1 MKLSVSAY
9 RAHAAAHKKILTS
22 SYQQH
27 YGSTAA
33 PSSNPLHPTAFT
45 PQAEEGTTRTPD
57 GDENDG
63 SDPNAGSSRGL
74 SAATSR
80 EEDDDSSNNA
90 TSNESKSPGQRRPII
105 ASSSSSSHKSIQ
117 DSERPGSN
125 SDKPGHKWRHVQAV
139 MAYYQALRK
148 IKRTKSNQ
156 RWMKLRTTVQL
167 SSAIQKKPPLKR
179 EDSFLKRF
187 STRQIPETQETIE
200 DTGSEGATGE
210 HRASNRQ
217 RRRKVRVPRTV
228 VNPDENFYFYWL
240 WVITICVLYNL
251 WTLIVRQSFP
261 ELQIMCHYFWLTC
274 DGIGDVVFA
283 LDLVVQLRTGYLE
296 QGLMVYDS
304 KKLAKHYLKSR
315 AFLLDIASLTPLDLL
330 QLKIGTNPIIRFPR
344 FLKVYRA
351 VSCYYIV
358 ESRTVYP
365 NFWRVINLI
374 HILLILAHWFGCFY
388 FLLSEAEGFQGDW
401 AYPHRP
407 GDYATLTRKYLG
419 SLYWSTLTLTT
430 IGDLPT
436 PETNADTHGGP
447 KFLPRR
453 GLKSRLLQFRSNR
466 GYIFTIV
473 SYLIGVFIFATI
485 VGQVGNVIT
494 NRNANRLE
502 FERLLDGA
510 KTYMRHHKVPGGMK
524 RRVLRWYDYSWSR
537 GRIQGGGDIN
547 TALGL
552 LPDKLKTELALHVN
566 LSVLKKVTIFQEC
579 QPEFLHDLVLK
590 MKAYIFT
597 PGDSICRKGE
607 VAREMFI
614 IADGILEVISETGRV
629 LTTMKA
635 GDFFGEIGI
644 LNLDGLNKRTA
655 DVRSVGYSE
664 LFSLSR
670 EDVLAAMKDYPEAQ
684 DILQTL
690 GRKRLQEAKSM
701 SRKVKSKVT
710 GEVSPDKGG
719 DDSTSKR
726 IVHKLKTDV
735 KGIRNAIRSRS
746 RVGRRSGESLEL
758 HSLTSS
764 EHKLRRMPR
773 VESDDSQH
781 QIETDNGETT
791 SGSKE
796 PEKIISPIGAGL
808 PLLSRLKLLKE
819 KQDREEKVAKQRHST
834 SSVISLPPSHP
845 TPSTSSAPDIQPEII
860 GAGLP
865 LLQRLLLLKAKEER
879 DKNQLTPTTSNQPS
893 SSETISPSSIKS
905 PLSPTVKNLS
915 PLRKGSESGSPGK
928 LQSPTTKTS
937 RKNSSGSSDGASK
950 PKVSFRDK
958 ILQVQSDG
966 TAVCQPLN
974 KDISEKPAAFV
985 EPTPKT
991 EVNTIS
997 IPHSVVSKI
1006 KSPAKSMGSTFRDK
1020 LKLLQSGTSSK
1031 ENDTSSTEKCKT
1043 LATEKNAIEIIPLQT
1058 KESQEESKNKKPWN
1072 KLKKAAI
1079 LGESKSL
1086 SKSIEEKIEIENA
1099 AERPPAVVE
1108 LPSLE
1113 PNVNIC
1119 VPIINTG
1126 ELVKIDNNN
1135 TVVQSDND
1143 KEEKSP
1149 ICHVESVQQKS
1160 LDLLTM
1166 SPKASCVTRSV
1177 DRIASTIGTELLSKD
1192 KKYRSIDD
1200 LSPEYGGLPFV
1211 KKLKILNERQKLAE
1225 LEKVIK
1231 IRSSSL
1237 DCTGSS
1243 EDLLSDTLTRS
1254 HSEGSTMDK
1263 RKFKRKSTDSI
1274 ESHESNET
1282 LERRTL
1288 KSILKKLS
1296 EDVTPTESPEK
1307 SNELKKLIRAPTLEG
1322 YAARHSKFA
1331 KSVTFHR
1338 HTLPSPPSSIHMD
1351 DTDEVFTITSPL
1363 VSSLPQPSPPEITIS
1378 HTKETPPTLQN
1389 QLNNMNPLS
1398 KTENLRQENIEPS
1411 YDYKSLRPE
1420 DIRVP
1425 SEKSKIAIIS
1435 AVANQR
1441 KLLRGSIEEQE
1452 YFGEVL
1458 LGIKQVIQGHLHEV
1472 QGKFQERFN
1481 SLENE
1486 VRKRD
1491 EIISQLQK
1499 RIQEL
1504 ERLGLPAVPSNVD
1517 TAESDL
1523 QQLNGSKIQKQ
1534 QQSINTSSGSDDNIS
1549 GVDEGFMRGDS
1560 LDTVFTTSP
1569 PETTDEDP
1577 KSVEQEVSPKLPEE
1591 SATSEELTEETLTEI
1606 TEGIELSKLSY
1617 SELQTLAD
1625 YLSNRASKTSSK
1637 EDWSVNKSQR
1647 LDLNL
1652 DGKAGTYSRK
1662 RAEKLRLRKSWDDQ
1676 SNQETLELQD
1686 LTRPLSP
1693 HTTSEDR
1700 SLLSPEQSSLR
1711 TSRRGIHPF
1720 HFFGT
1725 HLDSTRSK
1733 MKKTLSVDTGMHH
1746 TGRKD
1751 IKQKS
1756 HRQHRKFSLGS
1767 FFGYNRGATPKTT
1780 NCNDVVVDIGSDL
1793 SWSESTSTSSS
1804 SDSECVPRTPVFE
1817 EFIEN
1822 NSKQRRSFSSYGNE
1836 SPIRAFAG
1844 SGSDWEVMMLADE
1857 LEKRELEKERDDSRR
1872 HHYPSTLRDLEE
1884 REDSPDD
1891 LSNMEDSSSTTQLLS
1906 QASDT
1911 SHRSLET
1918 SFTDSGRRQ
1927 HRGGSVGEQTTPGS
1941 SLLPSRGLIL
1951 RAASL
1956 DRDTP
1961 STISGNRRYGSLKSS
1976 RSDSHKKL

>member
-1 MKLSVSAY
+1 MFVN
-9 RAHAAAHKKILTS
+9 REETI
-22 SYQQH
+22 
-27 YGSTAA
+27 
-33 PSSNPLHPTAFT
+33 PLIRI
-45 PQAEEGTTRTPD
+45 QAEEGTSRTSEGED
-57 GDENDG
+57 NDG
-63 SDPNAGSSRGL
+63 SEVNAASSRAL

-90 TSNESKSPGQRRPII
+90 STESKSPRQ
-105 ASSSSSSHKSIQ
+105 
-117 DSERPGSN
+117 
-125 SDKPGHKWRHVQAV
+125 
-139 MAYYQALRK
+139 
-148 IKRTKSNQ
+148 RTKSNQ

-187 STRQIPETQETIE
+187 STRQIPETQETVE

-210 HRASNRQ
+210 HRAANRQ
-217 RRRKVRVPRTV
+217 RRRRVRAPRTV

-240 WVITICVLYNL
+240 WVITICVLYNM

-261 ELQIMCHYFWLTC
+261 ELQSMCHYFWVTC
-274 DGIGDVVFA
+274 DGIGDLVFT
-283 LDLVVQLRTGYLE
+283 LDLVVQFRTGYLE

-304 KKLAKHYLKSR
+304 KKLAKHYATSR
-315 AFLLDIASLTPLDLL
+315 SFLLDLAALTPLDLL
-330 QLKIGTNPIIRFPR
+330 QLKIGTNPMIRFPR

-436 PETNADTHGGP
+436 PETNSDMHGGP

-453 GLKSRLLQFRSNR
+453 GLKSRLLQFRSNK
-466 GYIFTIV
+466 GYVFTIV

-684 DILQTL
+684 EILQTL
-690 GRKRLQEAKSM
+690 GRKRLQEAKNM
-701 SRKVKSKVT
+701 SKKVK
-710 GEVSPDKGG
+710 GEVSPDKQG

-726 IVHKLKTDV
+726 IVHKLRTDV

-746 RVGRRSGESLEL
+746 RAGRRSGESLEL
-758 HSLTSS
+758 QTLAGAERGGPSDA
-764 EHKLRRMPR
+764 KVLRRMPR
-773 VESDDSQH
+773 VESDDSQAHH
-781 QIETDNGETT
+781 QDDNGETT
-791 SGSKE
+791 SGSKDG
-796 PEKIISPIGAGL
+796 EKSISPIGAGL

-819 KQDREEKVAKQRHST
+819 KQDREEKAKQRHST
-834 SSVISLPPSHP
+834 SSMASLTPLP
-845 TPSTSSAPDIQPEII
+845 TPSTSSAPDVEHEVI

-879 DKNQLTPTTSNQPS
+879 DKNQLTPTTSNLPS

-905 PLSPTVKNLS
+905 PLSPTIKTLS
-915 PLRKGSESGSPGK
+915 PIRKGSESSSPGK

-937 RKNSSGSSDGASK
+937 RKNSSGSSDGASR
-950 PKVSFRDK
+950 PKVSFKDK
-958 ILQVQSDG
+958 ILQVHSDG

-974 KDISEKPAAFV
+974 KDISEKPAAVV

-991 EVNTIS
+991 ESNLIS

-1006 KSPAKSMGSTFRDK
+1006 KSPAKVVGSTFRDR
-1020 LKLLQSGTSSK
+1020 LKLLQSGGSPKESDNNSSDKNKQISIEKPPAEIAPLPSK
-1031 ENDTSSTEKCKT
+1031 ES
-1043 LATEKNAIEIIPLQT
+1043 L
-1058 KESQEESKNKKPWN
+1058 EEVKNKKPWS

-1079 LGESKSL
+1079 LGDSKSH
-1086 SKSIEEKIEIENA
+1086 SKSSIDEKTELDTATKEPSADSLPEN
-1099 AERPPAVVE
+1099 
-1108 LPSLE
+1108 
-1113 PNVNIC
+1113 NVNIC
-1119 VPIINTG
+1119 VPLVTTA

-1135 TVVQSDND
+1135 IEVDSNNIKTDKPKICLTSPLEPVQD
-1143 KEEKSP
+1143 KPVDLLTSKNNNGTKPSEVKSP
-1149 ICHVESVQQKS
+1149 ITAGTM
-1160 LDLLTM
+1160 LL
-1166 SPKASCVTRSV
+1166 PKA
-1177 DRIASTIGTELLSKD
+1177 
-1192 KKYRSIDD
+1192 KKYKSIDD

-1225 LEKVIK
+1225 LEKVVK

-1237 DCTGSS
+1237 DCTSSS

-1263 RKFKRKSTDSI
+1263 RKFKRKSIDSMG
-1274 ESHESNET
+1274 SHGSNET

-1296 EDVTPTESPEK
+1296 EDVTPAQSPER
-1307 SNELKKLIRAPTLEG
+1307 SNELKRLIRAPTLEG
-1322 YAARHSKFA
+1322 YAARHSKFS

-1338 HTLPSPPSSIHMD
+1338 HTLPSPPGSSPADIL
-1351 DTDEVFTITSPL
+1351 DEVFE
-1363 VSSLPQPSPPEITIS
+1363 LPEVPKGPSVPEPPAPPVIDPPMSEPDC
-1378 HTKETPPTLQN
+1378 TPVTV
-1389 QLNNMNPLS
+1389 
-1398 KTENLRQENIEPS
+1398 TENQVIKSECEQVIAPDFNLNMKSEYEMQQNIDPM
-1411 YDYKSLRPE
+1411 YDLKSLRPE
-1420 DIRVP
+1420 DIKVP
-1425 SEKSKIAIIS
+1425 TEKPKLTLIS

-1458 LGIKQVIQGHLHEV
+1458 LGIKQVIQGHLHDV

-1491 EIISQLQK
+1491 EIISQLQN

-1504 ERLGLPAVPSNVD
+1504 ERLGLPSASAAVSSTETVEMDRLRVINKPLSK
-1517 TAESDL
+1517 
-1523 QQLNGSKIQKQ
+1523 NG
-1534 QQSINTSSGSDDNIS
+1534 SSGSEDVS
-1549 GVDEGFMRGDS
+1549 GAEEGFMRGDS
-1560 LDTVFTTSP
+1560 LDTVFATSP
-1569 PETTDEDP
+1569 PTVSVDEEDKSKESESYTLPTRKTTSHDD
-1577 KSVEQEVSPKLPEE
+1577 
-1591 SATSEELTEETLTEI
+1591 LTDETLTEM
-1606 TEGIELSKLSY
+1606 TGGVELSKLSY
-1617 SELQTLAD
+1617 TELQSLAES
-1625 YLSNRASKTSSK
+1625 LSSRTVKKSSSK
-1637 EDWSVNKSQR
+1637 QDWTVTKSKR

-1662 RAEKLRLRKSWDDQ
+1662 RVAKLRQRKSWEDQ
-1676 SNQETLELQD
+1676 SDQETMEMQD
-1686 LTRPLSP
+1686 LNRPISP
-1693 HTTSEDR
+1693 HMTSEDR

-1711 TSRRGIHPF
+1711 TSRRGMYPF
-1720 HFFGT
+1720 HFFGS
-1725 HLDSTRSK
+1725 HLDSTKSK
-1733 MKKTLSVDTGMHH
+1733 IKKTLSVDTGMHH
-1746 TGRKD
+1746 TGRVDK
-1751 IKQKS
+1751 KHSQR
-1756 HRQHRKFSLGS
+1756 HHRKFSLGS
-1767 FFGYNRGATPKTT
+1767 LFGYHRNTT
-1780 NCNDVVVDIGSDL
+1780 SKPSNNCSEVVLDMPSDY
-1793 SWSESTSTSSS
+1793 SWSDNASTSS
-1804 SDSECVPRTPVFE
+1804 SDSESIPRTPVFE
-1817 EFIEN
+1817 EFVCG
-1822 NSKQRRSFSSYGNE
+1822 SSRRARASVSSSHSSF
-1836 SPIRAFAG
+1836 SPIRG
-1844 SGSDWEVMMLADE
+1844 SGGDWEVMMLADE
-1857 LEKRELEKERDDSRR
+1857 LEKREREKERDEARR
-1872 HHYPSTLRDLEE
+1872 MHYPTTLRDLEE
-1884 REDSPDD
+1884 ESDTPLREDSPDEY
-1891 LSNMEDSSSTTQLLS
+1891 SNIEDSNSSSTTHLLS
-1906 QASDT
+1906 RSISESSQ
-1911 SHRSLET
+1911 RSLET
-1918 SFTDSGRRQ
+1918 SFTERPSRPGQRVQRL
-1927 HRGGSVGEQTTPGS
+1927 GSLGEPIKPQTS
-1941 SLLPSRGLIL
+1941 FQQSRGLIL

-1956 DRDTP
+1956 DRETVP
-1961 STISGNRRYGSLKSS
+1961 PAPPTRRFGSLRNAST
-1976 RSDSHKKL
+1976 DSHKRL

>member
-1 MKLSVSAY
+1 MYKN
-9 RAHAAAHKKILTS
+9 IEETI
-22 SYQQH
+22 
-27 YGSTAA
+27 
-33 PSSNPLHPTAFT
+33 PLIRI
-45 PQAEEGTTRTPD
+45 QAEEGTGRTSEGED
-57 GDENDG
+57 NDESEINL
-63 SDPNAGSSRGL
+63 GSSRVL

-90 TSNESKSPGQRRPII
+90 SSESKSPGQRRPII
-105 ASSSSSSHKSIQ
+105 ASSSSSSHKSLHY
-117 DSERPGSN
+117 ERPGSD
-125 SDKPGHKWRHVQAV
+125 SDKLGHKWRHVQAV

-148 IKRTKSNQ
+148 IKRFATAYRQRTKSNQ
-156 RWMKLRTTVQL
+156 RWRKLRTTVQIG
-167 SSAIQKKPPLKR
+167 SAIQKKPTLKR

-187 STRQIPETQETIE
+187 STRQTPATQETVE
-200 DTGSEGATGE
+200 DTGSEGATGDG
-210 HRASNRQ
+210 HRSTNRQ
-217 RRRKVRVPRTV
+217 RRRKVRVPKTV

-240 WVITICVLYNL
+240 WLITLCVLYNF

-274 DGIGDVVFA
+274 DGISDVVFA

-304 KKLAKHYLKSR
+304 KKLAKHYLSSR
-315 AFLLDIASLTPLDLL
+315 SFLLDIASLTPLDLI
-330 QLKIGTNPIIRFPR
+330 QLKIGTNPMIRFPR

-351 VSCYYIV
+351 VNCYYIV

-388 FLLSEAEGFQGDW
+388 FLLSEFEGFQGDW

-436 PETNADTHGGP
+436 PETN
-447 KFLPRR
+447 
-453 GLKSRLLQFRSNR
+453 SE
-466 GYIFTIV
+466 YVFTIV

-684 DILQTL
+684 EILQTL
-690 GRKRLQEAKSM
+690 GRKRLQEAKNM
-701 SRKVKSKVT
+701 SRQKVK
-710 GEVSPDKGG
+710 GEVSPDKMGE
-719 DDSTSKR
+719 DSTSKR
-726 IVHKLKTDV
+726 IVHKLRSDV

-746 RVGRRSGESLEL
+746 RAGRRSGESLEL
-758 HSLTSS
+758 QALAGAERAATDG
-764 EHKLRRMPR
+764 KVLRRMPR
-773 VESDDSQH
+773 VESDDSH
-781 QIETDNGETT
+781 THAHEVSDNNGETT
-791 SGSKE
+791 SG
-796 PEKIISPIGAGL
+796 EKCISPIGAGL
-808 PLLSRLKLLKE
+808 PLLTRLKMLKE
-819 KQDREEKVAKQRHST
+819 KQDREEKVAKQRHS
-834 SSVISLPPSHP
+834 SSPVSLNQP
-845 TPSTSSAPDIQPEII
+845 TPSTSSAPDGEPEVV

-865 LLQRLLLLKAKEER
+865 LIQRLLLLKAKEER
-879 DKNQLTPTTSNQPS
+879 EKNQLTPTTSNQPS
-893 SSETISPSSIKS
+893 SSDTISPSSIKS
-905 PLSPTVKNLS
+905 PLSPTIKTLS
-915 PLRKGSESGSPGK
+915 PIRKGSESSSPGK

-937 RKNSSGSSDGASK
+937 RKNSSGSSDGTSR

-974 KDISEKPAAFV
+974 KDVSEKPAAVV

-991 EVNTIS
+991 ESNLIS
-997 IPHSVVSKI
+997 IPYSVVSKI
-1006 KSPAKSMGSTFRDK
+1006 KSPAKSVGSTFRDK
-1020 LKLLQSGTSSK
+1020 LKLLQGGQKESDNSQEKNKSSSLDK
-1031 ENDTSSTEKCKT
+1031 APVEITPVQSTE
-1043 LATEKNAIEIIPLQT
+1043 T
-1058 KESQEESKNKKPWN
+1058 KEEAKPKKPWS

-1079 LGESKSL
+1079 LGESKSQ
-1086 SKSIEEKIEIENA
+1086 SKSSVEEKKDSEIKDEGK
-1099 AERPPAVVE
+1099 AEAVV
-1108 LPSLE
+1108 
-1113 PNVNIC
+1113 NIS
-1119 VPIINTG
+1119 VTTA

-1135 TVVQSDND
+1135 LQICSDNVKQD
-1143 KEEKSP
+1143 KPK
-1149 ICHVESVQQKS
+1149 ICLTGPLEPVQEKS
-1160 LDLLTM
+1160 LDLLTL
-1166 SPKASCVTRSV
+1166 SPKRSFKTV
-1177 DRIASTIGTELLSKD
+1177 EPKVISSGTLLPKV
-1192 KKYRSIDD
+1192 KKYKSIDD

-1225 LEKVIK
+1225 LEKVVK

-1237 DCTGSS
+1237 DCTSSS
-1243 EDLLSDTLTRS
+1243 EDLLADTLTRS

-1263 RKFKRKSTDSI
+1263 RKYKRKSIDSVS
-1274 ESHESNET
+1274 SHGSNET
-1282 LERRTL
+1282 LERKTL

-1296 EDVTPTESPEK
+1296 EDVTPSESPERN
-1307 SNELKKLIRAPTLEG
+1307 NEIRRLIRAPTLEG

-1338 HTLPSPPSSIHMD
+1338 HTLPSPPGSAPADARPGIFQMPDPAAELTIS
-1351 DTDEVFTITSPL
+1351 TQTTLETEETVFTSQELNIRA
-1363 VSSLPQPSPPEITIS
+1363 EY
-1378 HTKETPPTLQN
+1378 ELQN
-1389 QLNNMNPLS
+1389 SDQLYDF
-1398 KTENLRQENIEPS
+1398 KT
-1411 YDYKSLRPE
+1411 LRPE
-1420 DIRVP
+1420 EIKVP
-1425 SEKSKIAIIS
+1425 SEKPKLTLIS

-1441 KLLRGSIEEQE
+1441 KLLRGSLEEQE

-1458 LGIKQVIQGHLHEV
+1458 LGIKQVIQGHLHDV

-1504 ERLGLPAVPSNVD
+1504 ERLGLPGVPNQV
-1517 TAESDL
+1517 AESEQVPDEENVASQPL
-1523 QQLNGSKIQKQ
+1523 KNG
-1534 QQSINTSSGSDDNIS
+1534 SSGSEDLS
-1549 GVDEGFMRGDS
+1549 GAEEGFMRGDS
-1560 LDTVFTTSP
+1560 LDTVFATSP
-1569 PETTDEDP
+1569 PTVSVDDEE
-1577 KSVEQEVSPKLPEE
+1577 KEKPEE
-1591 SATSEELTEETLTEI
+1591 PETEVDPTTLSTEELTEEKLTEI
-1606 TEGIELSKLSY
+1606 TELELGKLSY
-1617 SELQTLAD
+1617 SELQSLAES
-1625 YLSNRASKTSSK
+1625 LSSRMDKTSSNK
-1637 EDWSVNKSQR
+1637 EEWTASKSKR

-1662 RAEKLRLRKSWDDQ
+1662 RAAKLRQRKSWEDQ
-1676 SNQETLELQD
+1676 SDQESMEMHD
-1686 LTRPLSP
+1686 LTRPMSP
-1693 HTTSEDR
+1693 QMTAEDR
-1700 SLLSPEQSSLR
+1700 SLLSPEQSSLGA
-1711 TSRRGIHPF
+1711 TRRGIHPF
-1720 HFFGT
+1720 HFFGS
-1725 HLDSTRSK
+1725 HLDTTKSK
-1733 MKKTLSVDTGMHH
+1733 IKKTLSVDTGMHH
-1746 TGRKD
+1746 TGRNER
-1751 IKQKS
+1751 S
-1756 HRQHRKFSLGS
+1756 FRQHRKFSLGS
-1767 FFGYNRGATPKTT
+1767 IFGYKSGATAHKPS
-1780 NCNDVVVDIGSDL
+1780 CNEVILDIGSDY
-1793 SWSESTSTSSS
+1793 SWSDTTSTSSS
-1804 SDSECVPRTPVFE
+1804 SDSESIPRTPMFE
-1817 EFIEN
+1817 EFVEN
-1822 NSKQRRSFSSYGNE
+1822 TRRVRAGSSSHDSL
-1836 SPIRAFAG
+1836 SPIRA
-1844 SGSDWEVMMLADE
+1844 SGGDWEVMMLADE
-1857 LEKRELEKERDDSRR
+1857 LEKREREKEREEARR
-1872 HHYPSTLRDLEE
+1872 HHYPTTLRDLEE
-1884 REDSPDD
+1884 ESDTPQRDDSPDEY
-1891 LSNMEDSSSTTQLLS
+1891 SNMEDSNSSSTTQLLS
-1906 QASDT
+1906 QSISDP
-1911 SHRSLET
+1911 SQRSLET
-1918 SFTDSGRRQ
+1918 SFTEGRSGRESRQ
-1927 HRGGSVGEQTTPGS
+1927 QRGGSLVEAVRPDS
-1941 SLLPSRGLIL
+1941 SLRQSRGLIL

-1956 DRDTP
+1956 DRETTP
-1961 STISGNRRYGSLKSS
+1961 TTSQTRRFGSLKSS
-1976 RSDSHKKL
+1976 STDSHKRL

>member
-1 MKLSVSAY
+1 M
-9 RAHAAAHKKILTS
+9 AAAKIW
-22 SYQQH
+22 
-27 YGSTAA
+27 
-33 PSSNPLHPTAFT
+33 
-45 PQAEEGTTRTPD
+45 
-57 GDENDG
+57 
-63 SDPNAGSSRGL
+63 GL
-74 SAATSR
+74 FAS
-80 EEDDDSSNNA
+80 
-90 TSNESKSPGQRRPII
+90 QR
-105 ASSSSSSHKSIQ
+105 Q
-117 DSERPGSN
+117 
-125 SDKPGHKWRHVQAV
+125 
-139 MAYYQALRK
+139 
-148 IKRTKSNQ
+148 
-156 RWMKLRTTVQL
+156 
-167 SSAIQKKPPLKR
+167 
-179 EDSFLKRF
+179 
-187 STRQIPETQETIE
+187 
-200 DTGSEGATGE
+200 
-210 HRASNRQ
+210 
-217 RRRKVRVPRTV
+217 
-228 VNPDENFYFYWL
+228 NF
-240 WVITICVLYNL
+240 
-251 WTLIVRQSFP
+251 
-261 ELQIMCHYFWLTC
+261 
-274 DGIGDVVFA
+274 
-283 LDLVVQLRTGYLE
+283 
-296 QGLMVYDS
+296 
-304 KKLAKHYLKSR
+304 
-315 AFLLDIASLTPLDLL
+315 
-330 QLKIGTNPIIRFPR
+330 
-344 FLKVYRA
+344 
-351 VSCYYIV
+351 
-358 ESRTVYP
+358 
-365 NFWRVINLI
+365 
-374 HILLILAHWFGCFY
+374 
-388 FLLSEAEGFQGDW
+388 
-401 AYPHRP
+401 
-407 GDYATLTRKYLG
+407 
-419 SLYWSTLTLTT
+419 
-430 IGDLPT
+430 
-436 PETNADTHGGP
+436 
-447 KFLPRR
+447 
-453 GLKSRLLQFRSNR
+453 

-690 GRKRLQEAKSM
+690 GRKRLQEAKNM
-701 SRKVKSKVT
+701 SRQKVKSKTT
-710 GEVSPDKGG
+710 GEVSPDKAGG
-719 DDSTSKR
+719 EDSTSKR
-726 IVHKLKTDV
+726 IVHKLRTD
-735 KGIRNAIRSRS
+735 GIRNAIRSRS

-758 HSLTSS
+758 QSLASS
-764 EHKLRRMPR
+764 EPKLRRMPR

-781 QIETDNGETT
+781 QNQDDNGETT
-791 SGSKE
+791 SGSKDG
-796 PEKIISPIGAGL
+796 EKIISPIGAGL

-819 KQDREEKVAKQRHST
+819 KQDREEKVAKQRNST
-834 SSVISLPPSHP
+834 SSIISPPALHP
-845 TPSTSSAPDIQPEII
+845 IPSTSSAPDVEPEVI

-865 LLQRLLLLKAKEER
+865 LLQRLLLLKAKDER
-879 DKNQLTPTTSNQPS
+879 EKNQLTPTTSNQPS

-915 PLRKGSESGSPGK
+915 PLRKGSESSSPGK
-928 LQSPTTKTS
+928 LQSPTTKMS
-937 RKNSSGSSDGASK
+937 RKNSSGSSDGTSK
-950 PKVSFRDK
+950 PKVSFKDK

-1020 LKLLQSGTSSK
+1020 LKILQSGTSPK
-1031 ENDTSSTEKCKT
+1031 ETETSSTEKCKT
-1043 LATEKNAIEIIPLQT
+1043 LICEKASVEINPVQG
-1058 KESQEESKNKKPWN
+1058 KESQEETKNKKPWN

-1079 LGESKSL
+1079 LGESKSY
-1086 SKSIEEKIEIENA
+1086 SKSSFEDKSEKENTV
-1099 AERPPAVVE
+1099 ERPVVGC
-1108 LPSLE
+1108 LE
-1113 PNVNIC
+1113 SNVNIC
-1119 VPIINTG
+1119 VPKINTA

-1135 TVVQSDND
+1135 TVIQSDTD
-1143 KEEKSP
+1143 KKDSSLISQSTGLEP
-1149 ICHVESVQQKS
+1149 VQQKS

-1166 SPKASCVTRSV
+1166 SPKKGQTCVTRSN
-1177 DRIASTIGTELLSKD
+1177 DRIPSTVGSGLLSKD

-1263 RKFKRKSTDSI
+1263 RKFKRKSSDTV
-1274 ESHESNET
+1274 EMHESNET

-1307 SNELKKLIRAPTLEG
+1307 SNELRKLIRAPTLEG
-1322 YAARHSKFA
+1322 YAARHSKFS

-1338 HTLPSPPSSIHMD
+1338 HTLPSPPTSIPLD
-1351 DTDEVFTITSPL
+1351 DTDEVFTVTTPL
-1363 VSSLPQPSPPEITIS
+1363 ASSLTQSSPPEITIS
-1378 HTKETPPTLQN
+1378 DTKETPLPPQN
-1389 QLNNMNPLS
+1389 QINNCNVKSVSNTQNFESNVGIDNKPQD
-1398 KTENLRQENIEPS
+1398 NVEPP

-1425 SEKSKIAIIS
+1425 SEKSKITIIS

-1472 QGKFQERFN
+1472 QGKFQE

-1491 EIISQLQK
+1491 EIISQLQN

-1504 ERLGLPAVPSNVD
+1504 ERLGLSVPSTRE
-1517 TAESDL
+1517 TAFSDMPE
-1523 QQLNGSKIQKQ
+1523 LNKSNSNTLNQ
-1534 QQSINTSSGSDDNIS
+1534 QQSKNTSSGSDDNIS
-1549 GVDEGFMRGDS
+1549 VIDEGFMRGDS

-1569 PETTDEDP
+1569 PEVTDEDP
-1577 KSVEQEVSPKLPEE
+1577 KLLEQEISLKSPED
-1591 SATSEELTEETLTEI
+1591 TVTNEELTEETLTEI
-1606 TEGIELSKLSY
+1606 TEGIELTKLSY
-1617 SELQTLAD
+1617 SELQSLAD
-1625 YLSNRASKTSSK
+1625 SLSNRASKTSSK
-1637 EDWSVNKSQR
+1637 DDWTVSKSKR

-1662 RAEKLRLRKSWDDQ
+1662 RAEKLKQRKSWDDQ

-1720 HFFGT
+1720 QFFGT
-1725 HLDSTRSK
+1725 HIDNTKSK
-1733 MKKTLSVDTGMHH
+1733 IKKTLSVDTGMHQ

-1751 IKQKS
+1751 IKQRS
-1756 HRQHRKFSLGS
+1756 HRQQRKFSLGS
-1767 FFGYNRGATPKTT
+1767 FFGYNRGATSKNT
-1780 NCNDVVVDIGSDL
+1780 NCNDVVLDMGSDL

-1804 SDSECVPRTPVFE
+1804 SDSESVPRTPVFE
-1817 EFIEN
+1817 EFVDS
-1822 NSKQRRSFSSYGNE
+1822 NSKRGRGFSSHGNE
-1836 SPIRAFAG
+1836 SPIRVFAG

-1857 LEKRELEKERDDSRR
+1857 LEKREREKERDDGRR

-1884 REDSPDD
+1884 ESDTPQREDSPDD

-1906 QASDT
+1906 QTSDT

-1918 SFTDSGRRQ
+1918 AFADTGRRQ
-1927 HRGGSVGEQTTPGS
+1927 YRVGSVGEQTTPGP

-1961 STISGNRRYGSLKSS
+1961 STVPGNRRYGSLKSS
-1976 RSDSHKKL
+1976 SSESHKKL

>member
-1 MKLSVSAY
+1 
-9 RAHAAAHKKILTS
+9 
-22 SYQQH
+22 
-27 YGSTAA
+27 
-33 PSSNPLHPTAFT
+33 
-45 PQAEEGTTRTPD
+45 
-57 GDENDG
+57 
-63 SDPNAGSSRGL
+63 
-74 SAATSR
+74 
-80 EEDDDSSNNA
+80 
-90 TSNESKSPGQRRPII
+90 
-105 ASSSSSSHKSIQ
+105 
-117 DSERPGSN
+117 
-125 SDKPGHKWRHVQAV
+125 

-187 STRQIPETQETIE
+187 STRQTPATQETVE

-210 HRASNRQ
+210 HRTTNRT
-217 RRRKVRVPRTV
+217 RRRKVRAPRTV

-240 WVITICVLYNL
+240 WLITIFVLYNL

-274 DGIGDVVFA
+274 DGISDVVFA

-304 KKLAKHYLKSR
+304 KKLAKHYLTSR
-315 AFLLDIASLTPLDLL
+315 PFLLDIASLTPLDLL

-351 VSCYYIV
+351 VNFYYIV

-466 GYIFTIV
+466 GYVFTIV

-690 GRKRLQEAKSM
+690 GRKRLQEAKNM
-701 SRKVKSKVT
+701 SRKHAKRDL
-710 GEVSPDKGG
+710 SPDKIAG
-719 DDSTSKR
+719 DDSGPKR
-726 IVHKLKTDV
+726 IVHKIRSDV

-746 RVGRRSGESLEL
+746 RATRRSGESLEL
-758 HSLTSS
+758 QALAGTERTGTSDA
-764 EHKLRRMPR
+764 KVLRRMPR
-773 VESDDSQH
+773 VESDDSQPH
-781 QIETDNGETT
+781 NHEDINGETT
-791 SGSKE
+791 SGSKDG
-796 PEKIISPIGAGL
+796 EKCISPIGAGL

-834 SSVISLPPSHP
+834 SSVISPPPAQP
-845 TPSTSSAPDIQPEII
+845 TPSTSSAPDGEAEVI

-879 DKNQLTPTTSNQPS
+879 EKNQLTPSTSNQPS
-893 SSETISPSSIKS
+893 SSDTISPSSIKS
-905 PLSPTVKNLS
+905 PLSPTIKTLS
-915 PLRKGSESGSPGK
+915 PIRKSSESSSPGK
-928 LQSPTTKTS
+928 LHSPTTKTS
-937 RKNSSGSSDGASK
+937 RKNSSGSSDGASR
-950 PKVSFRDK
+950 PKVSFKDK

-974 KDISEKPAAFV
+974 KDVSEKPAAVV

-991 EVNTIS
+991 ESNLIS

-1006 KSPAKSMGSTFRDK
+1006 KSPAKAVGSTFRDK
-1020 LKLLQSGTSSK
+1020 LKLLGVQKDNDSATVERSK
-1031 ENDTSSTEKCKT
+1031 PIPIDKAS
-1043 LATEKNAIEIIPLQT
+1043 IEITPLQT
-1058 KESQEESKNKKPWN
+1058 TESKEEVKTKKPWT

-1079 LGESKSL
+1079 LGESKSQ
-1086 SKSIEEKIEIENA
+1086 SKSSLEEKNDTETKDGSEECKTEAI
-1099 AERPPAVVE
+1099 
-1108 LPSLE
+1108 
-1113 PNVNIC
+1113 VNIS
-1119 VPIINTG
+1119 VPLVTTA

-1135 TVVQSDND
+1135 LESDSDNVKQD
-1143 KEEKSP
+1143 KPK
-1149 ICHVESVQQKS
+1149 ICLTGPLEPVQEKS
-1160 LDLLTM
+1160 LDLLTL
-1166 SPKASCVTRSV
+1166 SPKKNNAMKTADPKNVP
-1177 DRIASTIGTELLSKD
+1177 GGMLLPRV

-1225 LEKVIK
+1225 LEQVVKF
-1231 IRSSSL
+1231 RSSSL
-1237 DCTGSS
+1237 DCTSSS
-1243 EDLLSDTLTRS
+1243 EDLLCDTLTRS
-1254 HSEGSTMDK
+1254 HSEGSTMYK
-1263 RKFKRKSTDSI
+1263 RKFKRKSSDAI
-1274 ESHESNET
+1274 GCHESNET

-1296 EDVTPTESPEK
+1296 EDVTPSESPERT
-1307 SNELKKLIRAPTLEG
+1307 NELRRLIRAPTLEG

-1338 HTLPSPPSSIHMD
+1338 HTLPSPPGSAPVDSNADMFRIP
-1351 DTDEVFTITSPL
+1351 DEPQLSPL
-1363 VSSLPQPSPPEITIS
+1363 SMTDPDSDSVFLDNPPSKPPSETVPSNQQEYGLNIRPEYDLPQ
-1378 HTKETPPTLQN
+1378 
-1389 QLNNMNPLS
+1389 
-1398 KTENLRQENIEPS
+1398 NIDPM
-1411 YDYKSLRPE
+1411 YDLKSLRPE
-1420 DIRVP
+1420 EIKVP
-1425 SEKSKIAIIS
+1425 SEKPKLTIIS

-1441 KLLRGSIEEQE
+1441 KLLRGSLEEQE

-1458 LGIKQVIQGHLHEV
+1458 LGIKQVIQGHLHDV

-1486 VRKRD
+1486 VKKRD

-1504 ERLGLPAVPSNVD
+1504 ERLGLPGAPILPTEEVSPLATPD
-1517 TAESDL
+1517 TVVSQPL
-1523 QQLNGSKIQKQ
+1523 SKNG
-1534 QQSINTSSGSDDNIS
+1534 SSGSEDIS
-1549 GVDEGFMRGDS
+1549 GAEEGFMRGDS
-1560 LDTVFTTSP
+1560 LDTVFATSP
-1569 PETTDEDP
+1569 PTASADEEEKENTEAKEPEIEETYGPVDLTDD
-1577 KSVEQEVSPKLPEE
+1577 KL
-1591 SATSEELTEETLTEI
+1591 SELTG
-1606 TEGIELSKLSY
+1606 GIELGKLSY
-1617 SELQTLAD
+1617 SELQSLAES
-1625 YLSNRASKTSSK
+1625 LSSRPDKTSSSK
-1637 EDWSVNKSQR
+1637 EEWTLSKAKR

-1662 RAEKLRLRKSWDDQ
+1662 RAAKLRQRKSWEDQ
-1676 SNQETLELQD
+1676 SDQESMEMQD
-1686 LTRPLSP
+1686 LTRPISP
-1693 HTTSEDR
+1693 QMTSEDR

-1711 TSRRGIHPF
+1711 SSRRGIHPF
-1720 HFFGT
+1720 HFFGS
-1725 HLDSTRSK
+1725 HLDTTKSK
-1733 MKKTLSVDTGMHH
+1733 IKKTLSVDTGMHH
-1746 TGRKD
+1746 TGRNDK
-1751 IKQKS
+1751 KS
-1756 HRQHRKFSLGS
+1756 SGQRQHRKFSLGS
-1767 FFGYNRGATPKTT
+1767 FFGYRGASHKTPA
-1780 NCNDVVVDIGSDL
+1780 NCNEVVLDMGSDY
-1793 SWSESTSTSSS
+1793 SWSDTTSTSSS
-1804 SDSECVPRTPVFE
+1804 SDSESLPRTPMFE
-1817 EFIEN
+1817 EFVEN
-1822 NSKQRRSFSSYGNE
+1822 SSRRGRASSSSHSSV
-1836 SPIRAFAG
+1836 SPIRG
-1844 SGSDWEVMMLADE
+1844 SGGDWEVMMLADE
-1857 LEKRELEKERDDSRR
+1857 LEKREREKERDDVRR
-1872 HHYPSTLRDLEE
+1872 HHFPSTLREE
-1884 REDSPDD
+1884 EESDTLQRDDSADEFSNIEDS
-1891 LSNMEDSSSTTQLLS
+1891 NSSSTTHLLS
-1906 QASDT
+1906 QSISDP
-1911 SHRSLET
+1911 SQRSMET
-1918 SFTDSGRRQ
+1918 SFTEASSRSGRETRQ
-1927 HRGGSVGEQTTPGS
+1927 QRGGSLVEQSRPDLT
-1941 SLLPSRGLIL
+1941 LRQSRGLIL

-1956 DRDTP
+1956 DRETTP
-1961 STISGNRRYGSLKSS
+1961 APSQTRRFGSLKSS
-1976 RSDSHKKL
+1976 STDSHKRL